1 MLNLAIKFLEV
12 AIENHG
18 RIAVE
23 WPRSSGLWETRE
35 WIAFMTKHNL
45 KYVHFDGCSLG
56 LKGREQKYLKK
67 PWCITTND
75 LRILQYFGQHQCPGN
90 HEHEPTQGTN
100 ATASAYYTPQFAE
113 VLCEAVYPRQ
123 SFKFIPNV
131 SESSSAFVTKNLS
144 RSEWL
149 QDPKGLQAVLDEAKG
164 LRNNKTWDDNSV
176 TVLENLKSQA
186 KELGMTVHIASLHTL
201 CGVKHWEQPIEQ
213 HKYKGR
219 IVYRGD
225 LIKNESDELVLYA
238 DTATTPTS
246 LVALNLALF
255 FGTCKDNTIS
265 LSDAVQAFLQ
275 APLEEET
282 WVLVPFELWLDSWK
296 TKYPRGTKL
305 VVRLLKSLYGHPL
318 AGKLWQSYLSERLA
332 KLGGVESELYP
343 SNWFFRRNGHILF
356 LNIYVDDLT
365 LCGRSHL
372 HSSFWKELREHVKLD
387 PEAHISEQG
396 SLILG
401 RTHKLFKRENG
412 AELHF
417 EMTSYAQSIV
427 QFYTVSS
434 AESQNLP

>member
-1 MLNLAIKFLEV
+1 MSQMNWCCMQTRRRLQQPWL
-12 AIENHG
+12 HSTSHC
-18 RIAVE
+18 
-23 WPRSSGLWETRE
+23 SS
-35 WIAFMTKHNL
+35 
-45 KYVHFDGCSLG
+45 
-56 LKGREQKYLKK
+56 
-67 PWCITTND
+67 
-75 LRILQYFGQHQCPGN
+75 
-90 HEHEPTQGTN
+90 EH
-100 ATASAYYTPQFAE
+100 
-113 VLCEAVYPRQ
+113 
-123 SFKFIPNV
+123 
-131 SESSSAFVTKNLS
+131 
-144 RSEWL
+144 
-149 QDPKGLQAVLDEAKG
+149 AK
-164 LRNNKTWDDNSV
+164 
-176 TVLENLKSQA
+176 
-186 KELGMTVHIASLHTL
+186 
-201 CGVKHWEQPIEQ
+201 
-213 HKYKGR
+213 
-219 IVYRGD
+219 
-225 LIKNESDELVLYA
+225 
-238 DTATTPTS
+238 TTP
-246 LVALNLALF
+246 F
-255 FGTCKDNTIS
+255 S

-343 SNWFFRRNGHILF
+343 SNWFFRRHGHTLL

-427 QFYTVSS
+427 QFYCELCGI
-434 AESQNLP
+434 AESSLKAVPSPALPESNMSDEEADEQGWRHKDAAKALMRLLWLSRLSRPEVSFIVCRLAANVSRWSRWDDRQLHRLVSYIHHTHTYRCCGKVSYGHGPVVRAFCDADFASCPWTAKSTSGIVIGVQTGERHFFFCFGNPKSRAQ